1 MATMLPDQY
10 QMAVLNQQAN
20 DAAAY
25 NAAQAAAYNAPYVN
39 PGLSASLP
47 LYVAPRASASRGSRV
62 NTTGTTGTT
71 GVTAVTPVAAPVQAA
86 PTYIPPQVAQGGLTG
101 VRRPTPCEL
110 GLGGCENPVNV
121 ASNVA
126 AWQLNGNQP
135 LSLHDQR
142 YLQPLMQQASQGEVA
157 AAQAGAAAL
166 YDRSL
171 ANPAFESTVR
181 ANMEQGGMP
190 YNLAVANARS
200 QLTPST
206 YAENL
211 LGTPNII
218 RAADAAASQNQA
230 AAAVANAPYNYGYE
244 NNAAGYV
251 PSVQSFDP
259 ATGSYTVNNRQYVN
273 TGLTGPSVPIAVGQ
287 SIAPGLQAGYI
298 PAALANIAA
307 VGKVEQ
313 ANAKTNAQLEQA
325 LAKQALENQ
334 GRLQQQQVTTQGQK
348 DVARLRAE
356 SKNAPP
362 VAAPVS
368 QFKGK

>member
-1 MATMLPDQY
+1 
-10 QMAVLNQQAN
+10 
-20 DAAAY
+20 
-25 NAAQAAAYNAPYVN
+25 
-39 PGLSASLP
+39 
-47 LYVAPRASASRGSRV
+47 
-62 NTTGTTGTT
+62 
-71 GVTAVTPVAAPVQAA
+71 
-86 PTYIPPQVAQGGLTG
+86 
-101 VRRPTPCEL
+101 
-110 GLGGCENPVNV
+110 
-121 ASNVA
+121 
-126 AWQLNGNQP
+126 
-135 LSLHDQR
+135 
-142 YLQPLMQQASQGEVA
+142 
-157 AAQAGAAAL
+157 
-166 YDRSL
+166 
-171 ANPAFESTVR
+171 
-181 ANMEQGGMP
+181 MP

-251 PSVQSFDP
+251 PSVQQFAP

-325 LAKQALENQ
+325 LAKQQLENQ
-334 GRLQQQQVTTQGQK
+334 GRIQQQQITTQGQK

-356 SKNAPP
+356 LKNAPP